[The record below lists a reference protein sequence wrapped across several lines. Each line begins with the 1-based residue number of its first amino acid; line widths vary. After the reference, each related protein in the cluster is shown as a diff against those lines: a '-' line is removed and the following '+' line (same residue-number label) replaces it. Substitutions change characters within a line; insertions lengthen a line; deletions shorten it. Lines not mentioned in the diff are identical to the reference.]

1 MSLRQKIKRLFSF
14 AKKEKEDNAQ
24 IVESLLEMQYAVLY
38 PADMLSPLGMAIAFH
53 TRAPVIVGSDK
64 VKLYSLYSKTDGSFV
79 GSAYAVKY
87 EGRYYGSL
95 IGANYIFS
103 CRSSA
108 FRFKKTDKMLVP
120 LKKEEK
126 IAYMLNCVY
135 ERSKE
140 EIKVLSLDKIS
151 FPEQKKI
158 ETVFEF
164 SPPVTPEEAF
174 VSEQVGAYM

>member
-14 AKKEKEDNAQ
+14 AKKEDDEQ

-38 PADMLSPLGMAIAFH
+38 PADMLSPLGMAIAFYM
-53 TRAPVIVGSDK
+53 RKPVIVGTDK

-79 GSAYAVKY
+79 GSAYVVKY
-87 EGRYYGSL
+87 QGRYYGSL

-103 CRSSA
+103 CRSGA

-126 IAYMLNCVY
+126 TAYVLNCVC
-135 ERSKE
+135 ECSKN

-151 FPEQKKI
+151 FPEQEKI
-158 ETVFEF
+158 ETVLEF
-164 SPPVTPEEAF
+164 SPPVSPEEAF
-174 VSEQVGAYM
+174 IFKQVSAYM